1 MAGKLISTHKYVFNN
16 SPDLVLVIL
25 WLIGACRHFSFAV
38 SSWLEV
44 IFAED
49 TPLFSRISLD
59 KVLKDAKMS
68 PGTSPAV
75 AFFVSVGRGVVV
87 IGLIIVIEFDM
98 EEVFPKI
105 PLDKLLNDDKTSSGS
120 SPVLV
125 VFSVIIGV
133 VVVGIILLVVIEF
146 EVATGVFVVDPE
158 VWPMILLDKLL
169 KDDKT
174 SPGSSTAVFLAVI
187 GVEVITVVEVE
198 SINCSNIGSDDL
210 TEDAKSSGWV
220 SVIDDVL
227 VTIGVPVDEMVKG
240 IVVAVAV
247 VCSKIRFIELKSNFN
262 SWGNWRD

>member
-1 MAGKLISTHKYVFNN
+1 MVAGKLKSTHKYVFNN

-25 WLIGACRHFSFAV
+25 WLIGACMHFFFVV

-49 TPLFSRISLD
+49 TPLFSKISLD
-59 KVLKDAKMS
+59 KLLKDARMS
-68 PGTSPAV
+68 PGTSPTA
-75 AFFVSVGRGVVV
+75 AIFVTVGRGVVV
-87 IGLIIVIEFDM
+87 ICFIIVIEFDL
-98 EEVFPKI
+98 EEDVIVVDAVVFPKI
-105 PLDKLLNDDKTSSGS
+105 SLDKILNDDKTSGS
-120 SPVLV
+120 SPVLFI
-125 VFSVIIGV
+125 FSVIIGV
-133 VVVGIILLVVIEF
+133 VVVGIILLIVIEF
-146 EVATGVFVVDPE
+146 ELATGVFVVDPE
-158 VWPMILLDKLL
+158 VSPIILLDKLL

-198 SINCSNIGSDDL
+198 SINCSNIGSDDSL
-210 TEDAKSSGWV
+210 KDAKSFGWV

-247 VCSKIRFIELKSNFN
+247 VCSKIRFVEL
-262 SWGNWRD
+262 